1 MIKIDL
7 ITGFLGSGKTT
18 FLKKY
23 ARYLINQGL
32 NICILENDYGA
43 VNVDMM
49 LLNDLVCENCNIE
62 MVSGG
67 CDSNCHRRRFKTK
80 LIAMGMKKYD
90 RVLIEPSGIFD
101 VDEFYDSLYD
111 EPLCNWYE
119 IGNVFTIVDANE
131 LFLDDDSKY
140 VLGSEVSSSGRVL
153 LSKINDNTDI
163 SKITNYLNDT
173 LKFIGCNET
182 INNRLFVK
190 KWDDLKDDDFKILIN
205 SGYCES
211 SFIKKEIVDYSS
223 IYFMNKKYNQA
234 KIKELIKELFDSKKY
249 GEIIRVKGFYME
261 NDSWYQLNATK
272 NELTIAKI
280 DKGQEVIIIIG
291 RELNTENINSLF
303 N

>member
-280 DKGQEVIIIIG
+280 DKGQDVIIIIG
-291 RELNTENINSLF
+291 RELNTENINGLF

>member
-90 RVLIEPSGIFD
+90 RDLIEPSGIFD

-223 IYFMNKKYNQA
+223 IYFMNKKYNQV

-280 DKGQEVIIIIG
+280 DKGQDVIIIIG
-291 RELNTENINSLF
+291 RELNTENINGLF

>member
-272 NELTIAKI
+272 NELTLAKI
-280 DKGQEVIIIIG
+280 DKGQDVIIIIG
-291 RELNTENINSLF
+291 RELNTENINGLF

>member
-223 IYFMNKKYNQA
+223 IYFMNKKYNQV

-280 DKGQEVIIIIG
+280 DKGQDVIIIIG
-291 RELNTENINSLF
+291 RELNTENINGLF

>member
-90 RVLIEPSGIFD
+90 RVLIETSGIFD

-223 IYFMNKKYNQA
+223 IYFMNKKYNQV

-280 DKGQEVIIIIG
+280 DKGQDVIIIIG
-291 RELNTENINSLF
+291 RELNTENINGLF

>member
-163 SKITNYLNDT
+163 SRITNYLNDT

-190 KWDDLKDDDFKILIN
+190 RWDDLKDDDFKVLIN

-234 KIKELIKELFDSKKY
+234 KIKELIKELFDNKKY

-280 DKGQEVIIIIG
+280 DKGQDVIIIIG
-291 RELNTENINSLF
+291 RELNTENINGLF

>member
-223 IYFMNKKYNQA
+223 IYFMNKKYNQV

>member
-67 CDSNCHRRRFKTK
+67 CDSDCHRRRFKTK

-140 VLGSEVSSSGRVL
+140 VLGSEVSSSGRIL

-163 SKITNYLNDT
+163 PKITNYLNDT

-182 INNRLFVK
+182 INNRLFIK
-190 KWDDLKDDDFKILIN
+190 KWNDLTDDDFKILIN
-205 SGYCES
+205 SGYHES

-223 IYFMNKKYNQA
+223 VYFMNKNYNQTR
-234 KIKELIKELFDSKKY
+234 IKKMVNELFNNKKY
-249 GEIIRVKGFYME
+249 GEIIRVKGFYKE

-280 DKGQEVIIIIG
+280 DKGQDVIIIIG
-291 RELNTENINSLF
+291 RELNTQNINSII

>member
-67 CDSNCHRRRFKTK
+67 CDSDCHRRRFKTK

-140 VLGSEVSSSGRVL
+140 VLGSEVSSSGRIL

-182 INNRLFVK
+182 INNRLFIK
-190 KWDDLKDDDFKILIN
+190 KWNDLTDDDFKILIN
-205 SGYCES
+205 SGYHES
-211 SFIKKEIVDYSS
+211 SFVKKEIVDYSS
-223 IYFMNKKYNQA
+223 VYFMNKNYNQA
-234 KIKELIKELFDSKKY
+234 KIKKLVNELFNNKKY
-249 GEIIRVKGFYME
+249 GEIIRLKGFYKE
-261 NDSWYQLNATK
+261 NDIWYQLNATK

-280 DKGQEVIIIIG
+280 DKGQDVIIIIG
-291 RELNTENINSLF
+291 RELNTQNINNLI